1 MLKMP
6 FFSKL
11 LIIYAV
17 LIGIVAVAITI
28 GDKSAAKRGKW
39 RVPEATLMLIG
50 LFGGALPMFITMKT
64 IRHKTKH
71 MMFMIGLPLEIAFH
85 AAIVCLML
93 YLNYN

>member
-71 MMFMIGLPLEIAFH
+71 MKFMIGLPLEIAFH

-93 YLNYN
+93 YLNFN